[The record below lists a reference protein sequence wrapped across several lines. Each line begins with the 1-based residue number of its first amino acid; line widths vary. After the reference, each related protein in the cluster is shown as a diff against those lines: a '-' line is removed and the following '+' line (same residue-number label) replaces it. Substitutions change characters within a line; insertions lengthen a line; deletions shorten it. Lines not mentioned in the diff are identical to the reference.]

1 MTKEYAMQHSESDYV
16 QRVLGEPLKDALAAI
31 VLYQPLDPIE
41 FLANYLRYW
50 AVKVRDYRRKKFA
63 KSEMERLLSIEIPWN
78 IKVQAERAIRV
89 EQDYLKSERI
99 RVEEEERRRQAELK
113 RVREL
118 TDKKSSL
125 STDKMRFEVAH
136 FVLEEVIEMGTDV
149 VFKAW
154 KKAELERRKA
164 EKAAQ
169 RAAKE
174 AEEEGED
181 EEEEED

>member
-1 MTKEYAMQHSESDYV
+1 MQHSESDYV

-50 AVKVRDYRRKKFA
+50 AVKVRDYRR
-63 KSEMERLLSIEIPWN
+63 
-78 IKVQAERAIRV
+78 
-89 EQDYLKSERI
+89 SERI